1 MRLLFVLAGRYER
14 TAVQRGRRLQRPES
28 CELPNADPQMLLIR
42 VVRCPMLVHMGSVR
56 RAALLYWVSKSPTAT
71 CSAGPS

>member
-1 MRLLFVLAGRYER
+1 
-14 TAVQRGRRLQRPES
+14 
-28 CELPNADPQMLLIR
+28 MLLIC